1 MPIKDGSQVETIS
14 MKLHPIH
21 VFKLRDYEYLAKEIQ
36 QVNRKRFSEISYCV
50 SFQYLSMSSM
60 SCFFF
65 FREACLKDGSVSKP
79 VIDESLAT
87 CILQEMCTGVQCCVS
102 VPRLG
107 LSVETFVQIS
117 ACQHQLRVGIEKL
130 HFNRSLT
137 GYKFGER
144 EQFDLYGFVVIE

>member
-1 MPIKDGSQVETIS
+1 MHIKDGSQVETIS

-21 VFKLRDYEYLAKEIQ
+21 VFKFRDYEYLAKEIQ

-102 VPRLG
+102 VPRLA